1 MALAHLVRPHVG
13 KPCGTAFFSKAHLRT
28 RSSGEKSQNPCR
40 EKEKNRDRGCGRPV
54 EAAIS
59 SAVCDG
65 VCLVA
70 DSGKLSLSP
79 DQFTEPSA
87 ASLLR
92 TPRTGRYTGVVSEGV
107 CPACGGAEIQN
118 FLAQAVSLVG
128 IDIDE
133 ISHNWLHASRPILS
147 DLEPLLSSA
156 SISASAAWESCGF
169 AAFIELC

>member
-1 MALAHLVRPHVG
+1 MTEFVSLP
-13 KPCGTAFFSKAHLRT
+13 T
-28 RSSGEKSQNPCR
+28 RE
-40 EKEKNRDRGCGRPV
+40 
-54 EAAIS
+54 
-59 SAVCDG
+59 
-65 VCLVA
+65 
-70 DSGKLSLSP
+70 KLSLSP

-133 ISHNWLHASRPILS
+133 ISHNWLHASRSI
-147 DLEPLLSSA
+147 PLRPGATFVFCVDKRIGGVGVLR
-156 SISASAAWESCGF
+156 IRGVHRTLSASAGIHPPKL
-169 AAFIELC
+169 AFIFLTDC